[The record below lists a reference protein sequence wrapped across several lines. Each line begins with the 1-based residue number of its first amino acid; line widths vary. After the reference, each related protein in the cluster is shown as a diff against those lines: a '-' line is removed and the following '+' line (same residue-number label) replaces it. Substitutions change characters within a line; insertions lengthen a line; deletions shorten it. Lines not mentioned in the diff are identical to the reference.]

1 MAQQI
6 ARPAFSNKSSNF
18 ILRMTLESLNLNH
31 SSELLYEATSYSLL
45 SDHKLDDAV
54 CGLSKATLDVSALSP
69 HRHWTP

>member
-1 MAQQI
+1 
-6 ARPAFSNKSSNF
+6 
-18 ILRMTLESLNLNH
+18 MTLESLNLNH